1 MKIRYI
7 AAEGLPFIIFFA
19 LVAGIVWLTAGFYWA
34 VLPLVLTF
42 FCIFFF
48 RDPERN
54 YGFSENQVV
63 SPADGVV
70 MFIEEVYEDK
80 FVQDK
85 TVKISIFLSLF
96 DVHINRIPVSGKV
109 LDVKNEGGLFLP
121 AYKKEAGDLN
131 VRSYTVL
138 ESKWGKVVVAQITG
152 LVARRIV
159 NRAKVGDV
167 FKTGERFGLIRF
179 GSCTEVYLPCNANI
193 LVKEGQKV
201 KGGET
206 VIAEFCD

>member
-1 MKIRYI
+1 MRIRYI
-7 AAEGLPFIIFFA
+7 AVEGLPFIIFFA
-19 LVAGIVWLTAGFYWA
+19 LAVVIVWLTAGFYWA
-34 VLPLVLTF
+34 VLPLVLLF
-42 FCIFFF
+42 FCLFFF
-48 RDPERN
+48 RDPERD
-54 YGFSENQVV
+54 YVFKENIVV

-70 MFIEEVYEDK
+70 MSVAEVYEGRFIKDK
-80 FVQDK
+80 A
-85 TVKISIFLSLF
+85 VKISIFLSLF
-96 DVHINRIPVSGKV
+96 DVHVNRIPVSGKV
-109 LDVKNEGGLFLP
+109 VELKNEGGLFLP

-138 ESKWGKVVVAQITG
+138 ETRWGKVVVAQITG

-179 GSCTEVYLPCNANI
+179 GSCTEVYLPCTARI

-201 KGGET
+201 RGGET